1 MITFKFPLVKILT
14 GVVALSTIAMQN
26 TAQTKN
32 QIRKIG
38 SAYCVDTNNGTAI
51 LYVTEEKTPGGF
63 EYSLSLNHAADNS
76 EIKRQQLFS
85 KQEAISAE
93 NIIGSLANNI
103 WILGDS
109 LVAYDMNTLQ
119 PVITETMIAEKNS
132 FMQNNFT
139 RYPNSYLLDE
149 GAGIFY
155 INSASGDGYKLYTND
170 LTLKKDDGKN
180 EVAPDDY
187 QYEFAAEYKV
197 NDRYDIKYALS
208 NIDTSENKLY
218 ILGSDKET
226 RQVISYYGTAI
237 YAEREE
243 LRHISILPFNKEE
256 NKIEQKN
263 KPVTK
268 QNAYRRGGFLN
279 KKFSDRAWKGK
290 NNERIIVYINRQGTA
305 PKMAVAMVDKNGN
318 ETWKALTGK
327 DFHYF
332 NDYLINGQYLVLFF
346 DAAASEKASFVSI
359 NLANGQVQQYCF
371 Q

>member
-1 MITFKFPLVKILT
+1 MIKRAFPSAKMLTAVLVIM
-14 GVVALSTIAMQN
+14 SIAMQN
-26 TAQTKN
+26 TAQIKN
-32 QIRKIG
+32 QVIKIG
-38 SAYCVDTNNGTAI
+38 PAYFVNTNAGTAI
-51 LYVTEEKTPGGF
+51 LYVSQEKTQSGF
-63 EYSLSLNHAADNS
+63 EYSLSLHNATGHS
-76 EIKRQQLFS
+76 EIKKQKLFL

-93 NIIGSLANNI
+93 NIIGSLHNKI

-109 LVAYDMNTLQ
+109 LVAYDVETLQ
-119 PVITETMIAEKNS
+119 PAITETMIAAQNP

-149 GAGIFY
+149 GAAVFY
-155 INSASGDGYKLYTND
+155 INSASGEGYKLYEND
-170 LTLKKDDGKN
+170 LALKKDEGHN
-180 EVAPDDY
+180 EPAPDDY
-187 QYEFAAEYKV
+187 SYEFAAEYKV

-218 ILGSDKET
+218 ILGSDKEVG
-226 RQVISYYGTAI
+226 QVISYYGTAI

-243 LRHISILPFNKEE
+243 LRHISIIPFNKEE

-290 NNERIIVYINRQGTA
+290 NNERIILYRQKQNTA
-305 PKMAVAMVDKNGN
+305 SKMAVAMVDKNGN

-327 DFHYF
+327 DFPYF
-332 NDYLINGQYLVLFF
+332 NDYLINEQYLVLFF
-346 DAAASEKASFVSI
+346 DTAASEKSGFISI
-359 NLANGQVQQYCF
+359 NLTNGQVQQYCF